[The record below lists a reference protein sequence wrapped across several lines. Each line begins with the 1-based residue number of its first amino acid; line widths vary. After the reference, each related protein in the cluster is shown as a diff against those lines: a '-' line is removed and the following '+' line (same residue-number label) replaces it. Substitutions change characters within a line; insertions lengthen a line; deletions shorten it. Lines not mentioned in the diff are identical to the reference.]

1 MFEKLKE
8 KSSSHSTGN
17 IQIRKK
23 RDLGIFADKNLKEK
37 YKIRDSKT
45 LPYFNT
51 INNQNLK
58 KINSFSKDK
67 KIQILEY
74 NTKYKTLEPD
84 DDLVNIGQDDTFD
97 KMKKV
102 EKKVN
107 RNLKLLNIIKERM
120 NKEKNKTNENNDSK
134 KKYK

>member
-67 KIQILEY
+67 KNPNFRI
-74 NTKYKTLEPD
+74 
-84 DDLVNIGQDDTFD
+84 
-97 KMKKV
+97 
-102 EKKVN
+102 
-107 RNLKLLNIIKERM
+107 
-120 NKEKNKTNENNDSK
+120 
-134 KKYK
+134 